1 MGLLDVKPK
10 PVEVVAP
17 NATPP
22 AAAEEKPKRGRP
34 AGSTTRK
41 RTTSTR
47 KKATAVDHSQVAL
60 LLVTVSSIG
69 ASREGFEDL
78 ALTLDEANQ
87 IAQPLANILG
97 KNEGLGN
104 VTAEYADHIALA
116 FAAFTIMLPKI
127 MLFLQKRKAKKEED
141 QQNANQAGTI
151 TTNDQQPDRQNRNTE
166 LSQNDATQFAGSIND
181 ILAPII

>member
-1 MGLLDVKPK
+1 VGLVDVKPK

-22 AAAEEKPKRGRP
+22 AEEKPKRGRP
-34 AGSTTRK
+34 AGSTTTRK

-47 KKATAVDHSQVAL
+47 KKATPVDHSQVAL

-78 ALTLDEANQ
+78 ALSLDEANQ

-127 MLFLQKRKAKKEED
+127 MLFLQKRKLKKEEE
-141 QQNANQAGTI
+141 QQNGNQTGTI
-151 TTNDQQPDRQNRNTE
+151 TTNDQQPDRQNRNPE